1 MEKHGTVPKK
11 EKEDTTRQ
19 AMEFCAA
26 VSKQLPHL
34 TPEEMQFWIQNQGK
48 LQEVLA
54 VALVIPDPLKEW
66 ELFYQ
71 EVFGITVDLSGLAIP
86 KAKKGF
92 NRLVVMLQ
100 DMTAKRLFDK
110 CTERFQAY
118 CEIKDLSL
126 VGSERIVK
134 KTYAIR
140 RRDVFEGA
148 EEIKKAMEEFKNVM
162 VKECDPPGI
171 SHTTMEECLLSYL
184 FDDWKIGRRNFDF
197 KREMICFGS
206 HVFMSDVPH
215 ISWNNGEMRINSI
228 DARDWDIARLRFRA
242 AVSV

>member
-1 MEKHGTVPKK
+1 MTNGTVPKKK

-19 AMEFCAA
+19 TMELCAA
-26 VSKQLPHL
+26 VSKQLPHI

-118 CEIKDLSL
+118 CEIKNLSL
-126 VGSERIVK
+126 VSSERIVK

-140 RRDVFEGA
+140 RRDLFKA
-148 EEIKKAMEEFKNVM
+148 DEEEKAAKVEFKNVLINESD
-162 VKECDPPGI
+162 KPGI
-171 SHTTMEECLLSYL
+171 SHVTLEECWISYL
-184 FDDWKIGRRNFDF
+184 FDDWQPGRKNLDF
-197 KREMICFGS
+197 KREMLCLGSHCFG
-206 HVFMSDVPH
+206 SDVPH
-215 ISWNNGEMRINSI
+215 VLWNNNGMRVNWC
-228 DARDWDIARLRFRA
+228 DPRDWDITRLRFRA